1 MGKEAL
7 LRPQSAAGTAIL
19 TTSGDIGNDGTTIFM
34 KVQSAQFNL
43 SQSVVDTTGDGDP
56 FANYDHNNELRGQI
70 SLRGFMLA
78 ENHIG
83 INTLQPSSGSD
94 KNPVRVEFR
103 LGSSGSTDRNYSF
116 KMMVT
121 NIVIDWN
128 RMAGLVGVA
137 VQGQLSGS
145 VAGTHAFHETS

>member
-1 MGKEAL
+1 MGKESL
-7 LRPQSAAGTAIL
+7 LRPQSVGSAIL
-19 TTSGDIGNDGTTIFM
+19 TTGSTIGNDGTTIFM

-43 SQSVVDTTGDGDP
+43 SQTVVDTTGDGDP
-56 FANYDHNNELRGQI
+56 HANYDHNNEMRGQI

-78 ENHIG
+78 DNHIG

-94 KNPVRVEFR
+94 TNPVRVEFQA
-103 LGSSGSTDRNYSF
+103 GNSGSAMRQYSF

-128 RMAGLVGVA
+128 RMAGLIGVA
-137 VQGQLSGS
+137 VQGQLTGS

>member
-1 MGKEAL
+1 MGKESL
-7 LRPQSAAGTAIL
+7 LRPQSVGSAIL
-19 TTSGDIGNDGTTIFM
+19 TTGSTIGNDGTTIFM

-43 SQSVVDTTGDGDP
+43 SQTVVDTTGDGDP
-56 FANYDHNNELRGQI
+56 LANYDHNNEMRGQI

-78 ENHIG
+78 TEHIG

-94 KNPVRVEFR
+94 KNPVRVEFQA
-103 LGSSGSTDRNYSF
+103 GNSGSAIRKYSF

-128 RMAGLVGVA
+128 RMAGLIGVA
-137 VQGQLSGS
+137 VQGQLTGS

>member
-1 MGKEAL
+1 MGKESL
-7 LRPQSAAGTAIL
+7 LRPQSAAGSAIL

-103 LGSSGSTDRNYSF
+103 LGSSGSTDRKYSF

>member
-1 MGKEAL
+1 MGKESL
-7 LRPQSAAGTAIL
+7 LRPQSAAGSAIL

-78 ENHIG
+78 DNHIG

-103 LGSSGSTDRNYSF
+103 LGSSGSTDRKYSF

-137 VQGQLSGS
+137 VQGQLTGS
-145 VAGTHAFHETS
+145 VAGTHAFRETS

>member
-1 MGKEAL
+1 
-7 LRPQSAAGTAIL
+7 
-19 TTSGDIGNDGTTIFM
+19 M

-43 SQSVVDTTGDGDP
+43 SQTVVDTTGDGDN
-56 FANYDHNNELRGQI
+56 FATYDHGNELRGQI
-70 SLRGFMLA
+70 SLRGFVLA
-78 ENHIG
+78 DNHVG

-103 LGSSGSTDRNYSF
+103 MGSSGSTDRQYSF

-128 RMAGLVGVA
+128 RMAGLIGIA
-137 VQGQLSGS
+137 VQGQLTGS
-145 VAGTHAFHETS
+145 VAGTHAFHETA